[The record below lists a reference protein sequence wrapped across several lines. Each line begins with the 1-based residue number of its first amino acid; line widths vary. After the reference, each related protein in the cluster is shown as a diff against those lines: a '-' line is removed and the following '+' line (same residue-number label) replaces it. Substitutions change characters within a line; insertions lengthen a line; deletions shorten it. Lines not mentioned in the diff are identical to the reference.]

1 MYTIVLCD
9 DEPAELDK
17 VEKILS
23 IYYEKE
29 QNARYQ
35 IRKFRSTY
43 ELLYNFRKKEYVPDL
58 LLLDIYMP
66 VMTGVELAEELRRDG
81 CDVPVIFITA
91 SKEHALDAYGIDAIQ
106 YLVKPFEKERFF
118 HAMDIAWKRTCV
130 KQEEEIIIKLVS
142 GIHKLHPDDIIYC
155 ETQRNYQILF
165 QKSDE
170 YKVRMS
176 SGELYGMLCKFQQF
190 EKCGR
195 SYILNMNHIIH
206 INKEEIHMDN
216 GNKVYIPR
224 NRAAEFSKIY
234 FDYYFRECGQGRP
247 DNSNNAAL

>member
-1 MYTIVLCD
+1 
-9 DEPAELDK
+9 
-17 VEKILS
+17 
-23 IYYEKE
+23 
-29 QNARYQ
+29 
-35 IRKFRSTY
+35 
-43 ELLYNFRKKEYVPDL
+43 
-58 LLLDIYMP
+58 
-66 VMTGVELAEELRRDG
+66 
-81 CDVPVIFITA
+81 
-91 SKEHALDAYGIDAIQ
+91 
-106 YLVKPFEKERFF
+106 
-118 HAMDIAWKRTCV
+118 
-130 KQEEEIIIKLVS
+130 
-142 GIHKLHPDDIIYC
+142 
-155 ETQRNYQILF
+155 
-165 QKSDE
+165 
-170 YKVRMS
+170 MS